1 MTEEK
6 SMVDALIQNPFG
18 EDVVKN
24 TTLQDV
30 ASDFPQEQVDAK
42 RALVDT
48 LPEKQQ
54 EQARALAKQID
65 EKNMQ
70 AIISYGA
77 GAQKQLG
84 DSHIRCSLMCKIKI
98 QGKSGIRS
106 MN

>member
-54 EQARALAKQID
+54 
-65 EKNMQ
+65 
-70 AIISYGA
+70 
-77 GAQKQLG
+77 
-84 DSHIRCSLMCKIKI
+84 
-98 QGKSGIRS
+98 
-106 MN
+106 

>member
-70 AIISYGA
+70 AIISTG
-77 GAQKQLG
+77 QERKSNLVN
-84 DSHIRCSLMCKIKI
+84 SLIRCWLMCKIKI
-98 QGKSGIRS
+98 QEKSAIRS
-106 MN
+106 MS

>member
-1 MTEEK
+1 MTEQK
-6 SMVDALIQNPFG
+6 SMVDTLIQNPFG

-30 ASDFPQEQVDAK
+30 ASDFPQEQLDAK

-77 GAQKQLG
+77 GMRLTRTTLWHK
-84 DSHIRCSLMCKIKI
+84 IRTFSAKYLDA
-98 QGKSGIRS
+98 
-106 MN
+106 

>member
-1 MTEEK
+1 MTEQK
-6 SMVDALIQNPFG
+6 SMVDTLIQNPFG

-30 ASDFPQEQVDAK
+30 ASDFPQEQLDAK

-84 DSHIRCSLMCKIKI
+84 EFSHCKIKI

-106 MN
+106 MS